1 MLKNF
6 NLYKWGCDTYKDQTI
21 FLIKYNR
28 LSTEHINF
36 FIRQIEIDLII
47 CDDKK

>member
-6 NLYKWGCDTYKDQTI
+6 NLYKWGCDTYKYQLF

-28 LSTEHINF
+28 LTKEHVNF
-36 FIRQIEIDLII
+36 FIRQIEIDSII
-47 CDDKK
+47 L